1 MIKFWLSDNDINN
14 EIKVKIMR
22 LRYKILRSNLIIN
35 NDN

>member
-22 LRYKILRSNLIIN
+22 SRYKIMRSDLNKQ
-35 NDN
+35 